1 MLVGEAGA
9 DLLQILDVLFAL
21 VIAVCPIK
29 SVEMPVLKVEGG
41 FHENS
46 TLHIDALA
54 LVLGCCQEKLPES
67 HVARIEI
74 YRSKSRC
81 PVFLGYFKLD
91 GIGPK
96 FDIDNR
102 FAFDKLLVAKEC
114 TDGRIADFFFVII
127 GKGEGERFQVQVFFS
142 KTLFEHASHC
152 IYRIGV
158 LCENAYD
165 NFNLGWSSYF
175 THGRKFSNF
184 YKMQF
189 LYFLNMSKFNSCFKT
204 PLFTFVL
211 SSLVCTLSSAYAE
224 APRVVPEILDSVPH
238 ETSHFT
244 QGLSFDGKEM
254 IETTGLYGKS
264 GLYRRTLEGKI
275 LDSARLEERYF
286 GEGSVVLG
294 DEIYYLTWK
303 SHKAFIY
310 GRKPFKYKGEFRIPT
325 EGWGLTLW
333 QDQLLMSNGTDE
345 LLQIAPGGFA
355 VSGNIKVRDGRYSI
369 KLLNELEVVG
379 NTLYANI
386 WQTDL
391 IAEIELPSGKVLR
404 YIDFSKKAG
413 EIRERFSGIDVLN
426 GIAYDGKDFWIT
438 GKLWPQIYKVKF

>member
-1 MLVGEAGA
+1 MNFSRLWTFASLKSQPFGSVMPNFVGR
-9 DLLQILDVLFAL
+9 D
-21 VIAVCPIK
+21 
-29 SVEMPVLKVEGG
+29 SRLK
-41 FHENS
+41 
-46 TLHIDALA
+46 
-54 LVLGCCQEKLPES
+54 
-67 HVARIEI
+67 
-74 YRSKSRC
+74 
-81 PVFLGYFKLD
+81 
-91 GIGPK
+91 
-96 FDIDNR
+96 
-102 FAFDKLLVAKEC
+102 
-114 TDGRIADFFFVII
+114 
-127 GKGEGERFQVQVFFS
+127 
-142 KTLFEHASHC
+142 
-152 IYRIGV
+152 
-158 LCENAYD
+158 
-165 NFNLGWSSYF
+165 W
-175 THGRKFSNF
+175 
-184 YKMQF
+184 
-189 LYFLNMSKFNSCFKT
+189 
-204 PLFTFVL
+204 L
-211 SSLVCTLSSAYAE
+211 SSLLFILSSFAKAE

-238 ETSHFT
+238 EMSHFT

-391 IAEIELPSGKVLR
+391 IVEIELPSGKVLR

-413 EIRERFSGIDVLN
+413 EIRERFPGVDVLN